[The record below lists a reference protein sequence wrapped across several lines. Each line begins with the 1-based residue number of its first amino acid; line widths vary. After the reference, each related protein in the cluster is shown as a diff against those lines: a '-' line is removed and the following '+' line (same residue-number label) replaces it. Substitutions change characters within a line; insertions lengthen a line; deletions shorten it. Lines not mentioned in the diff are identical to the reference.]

1 MTYGIE
7 ISSIVDF
14 LSPFDG
20 NFMSAI
26 VNLIEW
32 SILNVI
38 DEFWFNK
45 VSKNQ
50 KNVFLTK
57 IISKLEPV
65 HEN

>member
-32 SILNVI
+32 SILIVI
-38 DEFWFNK
+38 DDFWFLEETEK
-45 VSKNQ
+45 HKFIKNR
-50 KNVFLTK
+50 LY
-57 IISKLEPV
+57 
-65 HEN
+65 